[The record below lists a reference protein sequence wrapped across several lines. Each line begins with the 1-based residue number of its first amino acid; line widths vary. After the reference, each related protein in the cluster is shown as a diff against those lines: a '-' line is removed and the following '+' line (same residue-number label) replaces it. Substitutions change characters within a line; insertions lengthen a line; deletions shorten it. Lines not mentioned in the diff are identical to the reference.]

1 MSQALQYLHAHWMGA
16 ALAMYVVLS
25 VLNRQLPVG
34 PDGQKPVWLRVALD
48 LVSFLPMPGG
58 RGVLGPVNVPGAPS
72 KMPERL
78 ELPEDRS
85 SR

>member
-1 MSQALQYLHAHWMGA
+1 MSHIAQFFHAHWMSLAVGA
-16 ALAMYVVLS
+16 YIVLS
-25 VLNRQLPVG
+25 VLNRNLPPG

-58 RGVLGPVNVPGAPS
+58 RGVFGPLNVPGAPS

-85 SR
+85 QR